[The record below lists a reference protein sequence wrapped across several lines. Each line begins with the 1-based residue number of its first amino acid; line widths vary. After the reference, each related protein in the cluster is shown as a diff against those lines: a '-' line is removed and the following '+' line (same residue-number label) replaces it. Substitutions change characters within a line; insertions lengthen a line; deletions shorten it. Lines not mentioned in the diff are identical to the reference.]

1 MAIFGIAAHYDADVT
16 QDFFFRLAIA
26 AGHTSMAYTLYC
38 RFSF

>member
-1 MAIFGIAAHYDADVT
+1 MAIFGIAAHDADGT

-38 RFSF
+38 RISF